1 MPQFI
6 EQILQKLMKMRTSEI
21 VEFIGKYITCVLLD
35 QTKYPEIGNSVKKM
49 QTHHHTGTH
58 RKKKGVAFRFN
69 APWAPSD
76 KTRIVRSEQ
85 KIDEMIVK
93 QSKILAEK
101 VFSYIVTKSYV

>member
-1 MPQFI
+1 
-6 EQILQKLMKMRTSEI
+6 MKMRTSEI

-76 KTRIVRSEQ
+76 KTRIVRSGQ

-101 VFSYIVTKSYV
+101 VFSYIVTISGLSDVTLSEI

>member
-1 MPQFI
+1 
-6 EQILQKLMKMRTSEI
+6 MRTSEI
-21 VEFIGKYITCVLLD
+21 VQFIGKYIMCILLD
-35 QTKYPEIGNSVKKM
+35 QTKYHEISNFVKKV
-49 QTHHHTGTH
+49 QTNHHTGTR

-76 KTRIVRSEQ
+76 QTRIVRSEQ

-101 VFSYIVTKSYV
+101 VFSYIVTISDLSDVTLSEI